1 MSTKNRL
8 KIFTK
13 SKHPYMHVLQTR
25 LLFLG
30 VVFVDTPDEA
40 DMCLLGGD
48 FNNVND
54 HIDTET
60 PVLLLSSH
68 LLYKGTACPNFVD
81 ESLPYSFHPLADF
94 ALEAHKYIT
103 SETYYLNVNPAP
115 CMVIRTFP
123 IYDTSSRFAVD
134 SLVDRLVHR
143 AHNCEPYIDPEYG
156 YRKRSYLHIDD
167 LINGFDALMKAFLH
181 GQTGIYNLGS
191 DKAITIKELYH
202 TVWSLAGLDTSK
214 PLEEDLKDFPWR
226 PNILVPDL
234 TRTKAVTKWSPKIT
248 LRSGISECLQFK
260 RDLMAGA
267 QKDD

>member
-13 SKHPYMHVLQTR
+13 SNHPYIGVLVVR
-25 LLFLG
+25 LRSLG
-30 VVFVDTPDEA
+30 VVIVDTPSEA
-40 DMCLLGGD
+40 DMCLIGGD
-48 FNNVND
+48 FNSVDD

-94 ALEAHKYIT
+94 ALEAYKYIT

-123 IYDTSSRFAVD
+123 IYGTSSRYAVD

-181 GQTGIYNLGS
+181 GQRGIYNLGS

-202 TVWSLAGLDTSK
+202 TVWSLAGLDTSS

-226 PNILVPDL
+226 PNVLVPDL

-260 RDLMAGA
+260 RDLMAGVA
-267 QKDD
+267 YD

>member
-13 SKHPYMHVLQTR
+13 SKHPYTNVLLTR
-25 LLFLG
+25 LLFSG

-40 DMCLLGGD
+40 DMCLIGGD
-48 FNNVND
+48 FNSVDD

-68 LLYKGTACPNFVD
+68 LLYKGTSCPNFVD

-94 ALEAHKYIT
+94 ALDAYKYIT
-103 SETYYLNVNPAP
+103 SETYYLNINPAP

-123 IYDTSSRFAVD
+123 IYGTSTRIPIN
-134 SLVDRLVHR
+134 SLVDDLVNK
-143 AHNCEPYIDPEYG
+143 ANSCEPYIDPEYG
-156 YRKRSYLHIDD
+156 YRKRSYLHVDD
-167 LINGFDALMKAFLH
+167 FVNGFDALMRAFLH
-181 GQTGIYNLGS
+181 GQRGIYNLGS

-202 TVWSLAGLDTSK
+202 TVWSLAGLDINS

-226 PNILVPDL
+226 PHILVPDL
-234 TRTKAVTKWSPKIT
+234 TRTKAITKWSPKIT
-248 LRSGISECLQFK
+248 LRSGIAECLQYQ
-260 RDLMAGA
+260 RDLSMGA
-267 QKDD
+267 IYG